1 MFFEPDRIFAF
12 RQMIVAKTEDARR
25 TALEKILPMQREDF
39 IGIFKIMKGKP
50 GFILSPVDNVR
61 EWSPEI
67 ERNVRTL
74 IAAWQG
80 ERGSSRRV
88 FSSW

>member
-1 MFFEPDRIFAF
+1 VERGTP
-12 RQMIVAKTEDARR
+12 QQVADQVTSS
-25 TALEKILPMQREDF
+25 LE
-39 IGIFKIMKGKP
+39 IMKGKP

-80 ERGSSRRV
+80 ERGSSPPCILFLV
-88 FSSW
+88 MAALTFVQWSV